1 LPGSSD
7 ALRRAGVAARINS
20 ALRVLPPAAIYV
32 AAAAWAGWLFWLGA
46 TGGLGAEP
54 INALERA
61 YGDAAL
67 KLLVAGL
74 AVTPMRRFLGIN
86 ALRFRRAIGVSCF
99 FLVLAHVLVWAALD
113 LRSVSAIW
121 ADIVKRPYITVGML
135 GFLLLVPLAVTSNAL
150 SLRRMGASAW
160 RRLHRLVY
168 PAAILG
174 GLHYLWIAK
183 GFALEPIVYALV
195 ILALLMLRLPLIDRR
210 VLRSA

>member
-1 LPGSSD
+1 MPGSSD

-135 GFLLLVPLAVTSNAL
+135 GFLLLVPLAVTSHAL

>member
-1 LPGSSD
+1 MPGSFD

-20 ALRVLPPAAIYV
+20 ALRVLPPASIYV

-99 FLVLAHVLVWAALD
+99 FFVLAHVLVWAALD